1 MARFLGMS
9 GFYRKS
15 VLAFSRL
22 VAPLRD
28 LLKKRKQIPVDSR
41 VSTGIW
47 RSKDYVNHAVSH
59 SKYTKPF
66 KVAFDASDGGC
77 RFRLVSL
84 WACDCIVFSG
94 CFFVFRRRID
104 ACADWIYFSLSS
116 KFNQEQLC
124 TNDDSFSQSEEIVYA
139 DLHLLVLPGRP
150 GGYSP
155 ETPILTH
162 SQDLTHAQGD
172 CSAEPVYT
180 QGDFSSD
187 QNVRVD
193 LSANL
198 TQIQGDFVGEE
209 RSEYASLNMINNQ
222 SQN

>member
-1 MARFLGMS
+1 MTL
-9 GFYRKS
+9 
-15 VLAFSRL
+15 
-22 VAPLRD
+22 
-28 LLKKRKQIPVDSR
+28 IER
-41 VSTGIW
+41 VFDQTHSNQTSSYISTGQQQSTLTTI
-47 RSKDYVNHAVSH
+47 SQ
-59 SKYTKPF
+59 T
-66 KVAFDASDGGC
+66 DADVTRDTGNDIGEEWN
-77 RFRLVSL
+77 RLTGTEISIGVSL
-84 WACDCIVFSG
+84 GLAIGIAFSG

-116 KFNQEQLC
+116 KFTQEQLC

-180 QGDFSSD
+180 QGNFSSD